1 MKQTPVQKGGLSTKM
16 LMLLFYL
23 TFVGS
28 LDRSAQD
35 AAVEE
40 TGEVLF
46 SDMRVILLAE
56 KPINN

>member
-1 MKQTPVQKGGLSTKM
+1 
-16 LMLLFYL
+16 MLLFYL

-35 AAVEE
+35 AAIEE

-46 SDMRVILLAE
+46 SDMRVIMLAE